1 MYFVED
7 LNSVH
12 DISKGSRER
21 NWPLSGDTHCVSG
34 KKKKHRS
41 ANFLYVHMSEH
52 FFAFGSK
59 LSFRGI
65 SIEKLVTVIVV
76 R

>member
-34 KKKKHRS
+34 KKKKS
-41 ANFLYVHMSEH
+41 IDLQIFCMFICLNTSLLLAQSFLSE
-52 FFAFGSK
+52 AFLLKS
-59 LSFRGI
+59 
-65 SIEKLVTVIVV
+65 
-76 R
+76 